1 MSTGDHQRS
10 EDASRFADD
19 ENALTDD
26 KFNEEIEYIMQD
38 QRLKI
43 KAKQRILEL
52 KAQEEARKQEAN
64 KRRR

>member
-43 KAKQRILEL
+43 KAK
-52 KAQEEARKQEAN
+52 
-64 KRRR
+64 